1 MEKVAVLMG
10 SQSDMPIV
18 QEGIKILQDFG
29 VPFEWR
35 ILSAHRTPQALKSF
49 VLEGGCGVFI
59 AVAGKAAHLAGV
71 VASLTTSPVIA
82 LPILTSDLGGL
93 DSLLSSVQM
102 PKGIPVAC
110 VGINA
115 ASNAALLAL
124 QILALNDPLL
134 AQKLTKQ
141 RQEQESQVLQADLE
155 LQRSL

>member
-10 SQSDMPIV
+10 SQSDTPIV
-18 QEGIKILQDFG
+18 QEGVKILQDFG
-29 VPFEWR
+29 APFEWR

-49 VLEGGCGVFI
+49 VLESGCSVFI
-59 AVAGKAAHLAGV
+59 AAAGKAAHLAGV
-71 VASLTTSPVIA
+71 IASLTTRPIIA

-134 AQKLTKQ
+134 AQKLTKH

-155 LQRSL
+155 LQRLL